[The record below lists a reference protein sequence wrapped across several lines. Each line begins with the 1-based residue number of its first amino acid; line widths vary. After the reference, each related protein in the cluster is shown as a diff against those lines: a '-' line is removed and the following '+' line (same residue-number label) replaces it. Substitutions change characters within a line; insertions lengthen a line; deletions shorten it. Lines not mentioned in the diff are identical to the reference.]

1 MTPLFRVILMI
12 AVAFAVIYIVRK
24 LRKSQVQLLDAL
36 FWIAFS
42 VLLVLFG
49 VFPKTAF
56 FMARLLGMHSPISF
70 IFLCMVFISLFRCFI
85 LTIRVSKL
93 ETKLVALIQE
103 IAIKENMRNKNE
115 D

>member
-1 MTPLFRVILMI
+1 MTPLFRSILM
-12 AVAFAVIYIVRK
+12 VGVTFMVIYIIRK

-36 FWIAFS
+36 FWIVFS
-42 VLLVLFG
+42 VLLILFG

-56 FMARLLGMHSPISF
+56 FMANLLGVQSTINF
-70 IFLCMVFISLFRCFI
+70 VFLCMVFISLFRCFI

-103 IAIKENMRNKNE
+103 IAIKENKRNRNE
-115 D
+115 E